1 MRMAIET
8 PPDFGTRLTAALA
21 ARRLKQTELA
31 KRCGISRSYMTQMC
45 SGDRRPS
52 APVSMCMARE
62 LGAAVWSYVMA
73 KTDTLPTGEG

>member
-1 MRMAIET
+1 MAIET
-8 PPDFGTRLTAALA
+8 PADFGTRLTAALA

-62 LGAAVWSYVMA
+62 LGAAVWAYVMA
-73 KTDTLPTGEG
+73 RSDVLPPGEA